1 MLGPAIAC
9 RARLG
14 LMVLRSYVA
23 LITGMRSNLVA
34 RAGTLSG
41 RLIQGSER
49 TTRSNRFAEFSE
61 QTSAQIL
68 EGPGRHRLDSHASAG
83 KVG

>member
-1 MLGPAIAC
+1 
-9 RARLG
+9 
-14 LMVLRSYVA
+14 MVLRSYVA

-34 RAGTLSG
+34 RAGRLSG
-41 RLIQGSER
+41 RLILGSER

-68 EGPGRHRLDSHASAG
+68 EGP
-83 KVG
+83 